1 MKHSCISSLQV
12 FSTITTIGYG
22 YLYPV
27 TKAGRILSIIISLVG
42 IPFTIIVIKDLA
54 YLIAKL
60 MNFPCQLLAKCWA
73 AFRFCTL
80 RAVDEDELDR
90 KLHGEHAER
99 KDYRL
104 QNTERLLAIP
114 VTVAVLALVGW
125 ICVGCFVVHLHMPD
139 NDTSTTFYFIFNSL
153 TTIGVGDIEPGRE
166 FYSPNGHGRLELGHS
181 SPEEMLDL
189 KEAV

>member
-1 MKHSCISSLQV
+1 MPTLPSFCRISVCQQKIIFMQV

-27 TKAGRILSIIISLVG
+27 TSAGRILSILISLIG

-54 YLIAKL
+54 YIIAKL
-60 MNFPCQLLAKCWA
+60 MNYPSVLLVKCWA

-80 RAVDEDELDR
+80 RAIDEDELDK

-114 VTVAVLALVGW
+114 VRINKIKIL
-125 ICVGCFVVHLHMPD
+125 
-139 NDTSTTFYFIFNSL
+139 
-153 TTIGVGDIEPGRE
+153 R
-166 FYSPNGHGRLELGHS
+166 
-181 SPEEMLDL
+181 
-189 KEAV
+189 